1 MAGSEREA
9 CGFCGDVH
17 PTWAYPATPY
27 LVDLGGGER
36 YQSRGPWPA
45 CEACRAL
52 IDAGAW
58 EQLVPRGA
66 LAFGT
71 LLAPGDAEGRALIE
85 AQVRQHHATFR
96 RHRTGPAYRLP
107 DSAG

>member
-9 CGFCGDVH
+9 CAFCGDVP

-27 LVDLGGGER
+27 LVDVGGGER
-36 YQSRGPWPA
+36 SRSRGPWPA

-52 IDAGAW
+52 LAAGAW

-71 LLAPGDAEGRALIE
+71 RLAPGAAEGRARIE
-85 AQVRQHHATFR
+85 AQVQRHHATFR

-107 DSAG
+107 DPPD

>member
-9 CGFCGDVH
+9 CGCCGDVH
-17 PTWAYPATPY
+17 PTWEYSATPS
-27 LVDLGGGER
+27 LVNLGGGER
-36 YQSRGPWPA
+36 YGSHGPWPA
-45 CEACRAL
+45 CDACRAL

-71 LLAPGDAEGRALIE
+71 LLVPGDAEGRAIIE
-85 AQVRQHHATFR
+85 AQVKQHHATFR
-96 RHRTGPAYRLP
+96 RRRTGPASRRP
-107 DSAG
+107 DPPG